1 MIARIAAFILA
12 GTFVGFA
19 ILMTSAVLWPP
30 APATPAQASAQPDA
44 ELSIQTD
51 LGALDAEVLV
61 EPGMIYRLDL
71 HVAWIDGVVG
81 PIRPTVILEMA
92 DMAMSQTRPSLRVLS
107 TGEFHAEGRFAMPG
121 RWLFRIGFGDELH
134 VLAVNVPPDAGG

>member
-12 GTFVGFA
+12 GAFVGLA
-19 ILMTSAVLWPP
+19 ILMASAVLWPP
-30 APATPAQASAQPDA
+30 APATPARTGAQPDA
-44 ELSIQTD
+44 ELSIQTE
-51 LGALDAEVLV
+51 LGALEAEVFV
-61 EPGMIYRLDL
+61 EPGMVYQLDL
-71 HVAWIDGVVG
+71 HVALIDGVVG

-92 DMAMSQTRPSLRVLS
+92 DMAMGQTRPSLHILS
-107 TGEFHAEGRFAMPG
+107 SGEFHAEGRFAMPG